1 MARSC
6 GIRIGDGGFEVVVV
20 EGSAKK
26 PVIAKAITGEFA
38 RNSEDLIPEMVLAI
52 REAIKDQDVS
62 SENVALVVDTGLAAF
77 RSVRLPFQDKNKI
90 EEVIQFEVENQLPQW
105 AIDDVIIDF
114 HISSTTGVESTLL
127 VTAIPKDDLSL
138 RLSACEKLGLEPMEA
153 ELESSAIVNAA
164 FVAGRLEED
173 SGCVLVHVGESS
185 TSVVIMDGTKVHSMR
200 AIHSGARMPLFKAPA
215 DGPTDPNALENEEGP
230 AQGQPE
236 ELVDL
241 DQVVARIRRELL
253 RTVSAASTK
262 HELKAIYVTGHDAPG
277 LIGDEILLIPILPLN
292 ALPEGSPEVEHPER
306 LTAAFGAAV
315 RQMGGG
321 MLTPSLRRGDLK
333 HKGNFE
339 RLELPLA
346 VAGLLLLTLL
356 SVHFIVNDKKLKVAE
371 SDMNSWLVSTNNY
384 MLGVPKKGWPG
395 WLRKPNEELKEYARK
410 AETVEEPTHYA
421 RFEEIRRKLN
431 LEILSMQR
439 QLGQDIQ
446 DDQPM
451 SALDGATLVLGTIAE
466 MGEDLGRFSI
476 RSISSDYAGARNRD
490 GEHIRVKIDM
500 SFFAQD
506 DLVATRHYENLTAAF
521 RNAPWFIDITAKGT
535 KVLETGEGV
544 YIDGLTLEVNPKL
557 AKEAL

>member
-1 MARSC
+1 MARTC

-26 PVIAKAITGEFA
+26 PVITKAIAGEFA

-52 REAIKDQDVS
+52 REAIKDQDIP

-138 RLSACEKLGLEPMEA
+138 RLSACEKLGLEPLEA

-164 FVAGRLEED
+164 FSVGRLEED
-173 SGCVLVHVGESS
+173 SGCVLVHIGESS
-185 TSVVIMDGTKVHSMR
+185 TSVVIMDGTKLHSMR
-200 AIHSGARMPLFKAPA
+200 AIHSGARMPLVKAA
-215 DGPTDPNALENEEGP
+215 VDVPTDPDAGDNDEEAPRGT
-230 AQGQPE
+230 PE
-236 ELVDL
+236 ELIDL

-253 RTVSAASTK
+253 RTVSAATTV
-262 HELKAIYVTGHDAPG
+262 HELKAIYVTGHEAPG
-277 LIGDEILLIPILPLN
+277 LIGDEILLIPILALN
-292 ALPEGSPEVEHPER
+292 ALPEGTPEVDQPER

-321 MLTPSLRRGDLK
+321 MLSPSLRRGELK

-346 VAGLLLLTLL
+346 VAGLLLLALL
-356 SVHFIVNDKKLKVAE
+356 SVHFIINDKKLRVAE
-371 SDMNSWLVSTNNY
+371 RDMSWWLINTNKY
-384 MLGVPKKGWPG
+384 MLGVPKSGWPG
-395 WLRKPNEELKEYARK
+395 WLRKPNEDLKEYARV
-410 AETVEEPTHYA
+410 AETLQEPSHYA
-421 RFEEIRRKLN
+421 RFEEIRRQLN
-431 LEILSMQR
+431 LDILSMQR

-451 SALDGATLVLGTIAE
+451 SSLDGATLVLATIAE
-466 MGEDLGRFSI
+466 MGEELGRFSI

-490 GEHIRVKIDM
+490 GEHIRVKLDM

-506 DLVATRHYENLTAAF
+506 DLIATRHYENLTSAF
-521 RNAPWFIDITAKGT
+521 KAAPWFIDLTTKGT
-535 KVLETGEGV
+535 KVLETGAGV

-557 AKEAL
+557 AKGTL